1 MNVVLFLSLLVSIF
15 GGTLV
20 SVLLRPYFFRALP
33 QRKQRS
39 TIWRIKWI
47 AYALCSFGSPVFLF
61 LYLNNY
67 FLSTMFQGQQ
77 QIIVLTYIFSVA
89 ISTIIQFSRFK
100 RRNPIEYATIWENR
114 YYNDSD
120 GMKTGDMF
128 KLLLVAQLIIFGFIA
143 LMVIRDFWRP

>member
-1 MNVVLFLSLLVSIF
+1 MDKKYPRSL
-15 GGTLV
+15 
-20 SVLLRPYFFRALP
+20 
-33 QRKQRS
+33 
-39 TIWRIKWI
+39 
-47 AYALCSFGSPVFLF
+47 
-61 LYLNNY
+61 
-67 FLSTMFQGQQ
+67 FQGQQ

-143 LMVIRDFWRP
+143 LMVICQVSPHRLPVCAMTSFTFNLFKVPQHRLPLG